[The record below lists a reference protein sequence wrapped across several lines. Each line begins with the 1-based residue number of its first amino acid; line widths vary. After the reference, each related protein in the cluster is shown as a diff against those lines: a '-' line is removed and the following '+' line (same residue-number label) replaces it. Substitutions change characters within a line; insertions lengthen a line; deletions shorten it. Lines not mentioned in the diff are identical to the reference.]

1 MRAALRCV
9 VVEDEPEARRN
20 VVEYLERLSGVEVAG
35 VAGDG
40 AAAVRLVDDA
50 KPDVLLLDIRLPEF
64 DGFEVLRRIRHRPEV
79 VFTTAFDDYAV
90 SAFELGALDYLVKPF
105 GPARL
110 EAAIERAR
118 ARLAGPAA
126 QAEGAGPVDRAL
138 AVTRHPVRRLF
149 ARMGGRIVPIEADDV
164 LRISA
169 SGEYSEVFTEKA
181 SYLVAST
188 LAELADCL
196 DPDVFER
203 VHRSH
208 IVNFRAV
215 RHLRA
220 SDDRR
225 LLITLRDGTTVL
237 ASRAASARL
246 RRRSRSPGLDG

>member
-1 MRAALRCV
+1 MSTTLRCA

-20 VVEYLERLSGVEVAG
+20 VVDYLGRIPGVTVVG

-40 AAAVRLVDDA
+40 ETAVRLVDDE
-50 KPDVLLLDIRLPEF
+50 KPDVLLLDVQLPEM

-105 GPARL
+105 GAARL
-110 EAAIERAR
+110 EAAIDRVR
-118 ARLAGPAA
+118 SRLAGRPGDPAA
-126 QAEGAGPVDRAL
+126 AGPVERAL
-138 AVTRHPVRRLF
+138 AVTRNPLRRLF
-149 ARMGGRIVPIEADDV
+149 ARTGGRIVPIEADDI

-169 SGEYSEVFTEKA
+169 SGEYSEVFTEKS
-181 SYLVAST
+181 SYLVVST
-188 LAELADCL
+188 LSELVECL
-196 DPDVFER
+196 DPAAFER

-220 SDDRR
+220 ADDRR
-225 LLITLRDGTTVL
+225 LQITLKDGTTVL
-237 ASRAASARL
+237 ASRAASVRL
-246 RRRSRSPGLDG
+246 RRRVV

>member
-1 MRAALRCV
+1 MSTGLRCA

-20 VVEYLERLSGVEVAG
+20 VVEYLEAIPGLEIAG

-40 AAAVRLVDDA
+40 GSAVRLVDDTR
-50 KPDVLLLDIRLPEF
+50 PDLLLLDVRLPEL

-105 GPARL
+105 GAARL
-110 EAAIERAR
+110 AAAIERVR
-118 ARLAGPAA
+118 SRLATRAPEAGA
-126 QAEGAGPVDRAL
+126 AGPVERAL
-138 AVTRHPVRRLF
+138 TVTRSPLRRLF
-149 ARMGGRIVPIEADDV
+149 ARQGGRIVPIEAEDV

-169 SGEYSEVFTEKA
+169 SGEYSEIFVEKG
-181 SYLVAST
+181 SYLVASS
-188 LAELADCL
+188 LAQLADCL
-196 DPDVFER
+196 DPAAFER

-215 RHLRA
+215 RHLRPA
-220 SDDRR
+220 DDRR

-237 ASRAASARL
+237 ASRAASTRL
-246 RRRSRSPGLDG
+246 RRRVV